1 MTGLRTTT
9 NSATVATDLIA
20 ITTEMAMTHEEFTY
34 IEDDEGYVIEIYIS
48 LFNEGKYVGVYID
61 GANAGVEVPLTAKQI
76 SEAQAYIDEAERDA
90 AYDSSDDVYDELRHS
105 GVY

>member
-1 MTGLRTTT
+1 M
-9 NSATVATDLIA
+9 NCATVATDLAA
-20 ITTEMAMTHEEFTY
+20 ITTEMTMTHEEFTY
-34 IEDDEGYVIEIYIS
+34 IEDDEGYVIEVYIS
-48 LFNEGKYVGVYID
+48 LFNEGNYVGVYID
-61 GANAGVEVPLTAKQI
+61 GELAGVEVPLTAKQI